1 MCISVGNKGRAN
13 DLLAVVLVLV
23 AKALVL
29 LFLILVLLL
38 FLFLLLLLLLLDTL
52 LVVSHLLVVMSGVD
66 LLFFLLSCVTC
77 ILYQLVAKL
86 GHPVFELPLPKLQCL
101 QLHLLSLC
109 LGEA

>member
-29 LFLILVLLL
+29 LFLFLILVLL
-38 FLFLLLLLLLLDTL
+38 LFLLLLLLLLDTL

-66 LLFFLLSCVTC
+66 LLLLLSCVTC

-86 GHPVFELPLPKLQCL
+86 GHPIFELPLP
-101 QLHLLSLC
+101 
-109 LGEA
+109 